1 MVLVSIGAV
10 VTAACSQVHADDF
23 QISFAA
29 RAWYPVR
36 KPDGHYDL
44 HQITAAFGRP
54 LVAMRSAVASLFQG
68 DADAVY
74 QGAGAQYSLDR
85 PRLVVRHAWPVTL
98 MGGITTPCRG
108 ADTLRPVTSFCA
120 MMVGRS
126 VQ

>member
-74 QGAGAQYSLDR
+74 FAGYDAIKAPAHNTAWIVRASLS
-85 PRLVVRHAWPVTL
+85 ATL
-98 MGGITTPCRG
+98 GPSR
-108 ADTLRPVTSFCA
+108 
-120 MMVGRS
+120 
-126 VQ
+126 